1 MCVWRQDGP
10 VSVCSAPGV
19 SALARRLHFFYGTLC
34 SVNFSVKRKDV
45 RPQEDGSAIVRWLVF
60 TSCHRS
66 GKPAETLLVLDT
78 LSRYREHSPKLLFR
92 LHASFFFFP
101 LVLSGSERNLQ
112 VYIQVYPKLKVASIT
127 ATRGHFP
134 LQMNCQWERLE
145 KPLEGKRKP
154 IFLSTLPQRQ
164 SLWVTDS
171 FAGFCG
177 RMFMQM
183 PLLLWAEIA
192 IRWQAKTNW
201 VENSATRK
209 REAEEQQ
216 VISIHTSYTAKK
228 SGLDKNLPC
237 LTRKDMWEF
246 VCACVCVYVSLWV
259 CEHLI
264 PITINCKWVCHML
277 FLFILRG
284 FIQALAMDVSSH
296 LVLFFFT
303 CIAAIWK

>member
-1 MCVWRQDGP
+1 M
-10 VSVCSAPGV
+10 
-19 SALARRLHFFYGTLC
+19 
-34 SVNFSVKRKDV
+34 NFSVKRKDV
-45 RPQEDGSAIVRWLVF
+45 RPQEGGSAIVCWLVF
-60 TSCHRS
+60 TSCYRS
-66 GKPAETLLVLDT
+66 GKPAEPLLVLDT
-78 LSRYREHSPKLLFR
+78 ISRYQEHSAKLLFR
-92 LHASFFFFP
+92 LHASVFFF
-101 LVLSGSERNLQ
+101 LVLSGSECNLQ

-171 FAGFCG
+171 FARFCG

-209 REAEEQQ
+209 REAEKQQ
-216 VISIHTSYTAKK
+216 VIFIHTSYTAKK

-246 VCACVCVYVSLWV
+246 VCACVCVSLSLSGCANILFWLLSIASECV
-259 CEHLI
+259 TCCFWPLFWEDLSQHLQWMSGHI
-264 PITINCKWVCHML
+264 LYCFSL
-277 FLFILRG
+277 F
-284 FIQALAMDVSSH
+284 A
-296 LVLFFFT
+296 
-303 CIAAIWK
+303 